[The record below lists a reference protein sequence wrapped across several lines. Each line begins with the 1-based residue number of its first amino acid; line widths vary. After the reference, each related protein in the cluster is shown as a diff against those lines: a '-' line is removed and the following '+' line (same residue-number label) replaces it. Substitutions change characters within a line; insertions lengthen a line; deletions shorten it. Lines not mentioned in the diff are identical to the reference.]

1 MTSSL
6 DALRAHLREIDDI
19 EAAAALLSW
28 DQNVYM
34 PPEGAE
40 ARGRQLATLGR
51 LAHERQ
57 SDARMGRLIDDAEA
71 ELARDAEE
79 VNQILNSWA
88 ANRKYAIFSVGFDYL
103 FIVFYSITIALACVY
118 AANVFVVHSPLW
130 AKIGF
135 ALAWGVFL
143 AGLLDVVENFALYK
157 MLFDSP
163 KEIWPKISR
172 PCAQIKFLFALFL
185 GPGYALIGLVFWLIS
200 TVIKNPG

>member
-1 MTSSL
+1 MTIPHPFQIIAHVGDAAILVILMILTATIMFILDRIAKPLKTDAAPKGIISL
-6 DALRAHLREIDDI
+6 
-19 EAAAALLSW
+19 
-28 DQNVYM
+28 
-34 PPEGAE
+34 
-40 ARGRQLATLGR
+40 
-51 LAHERQ
+51 
-57 SDARMGRLIDDAEA
+57 